1 MRFKGRMRRLA
12 ESDLGRGVSLGLGIL
27 FLAALCGCSPPISQK
42 VMKTVDPGRPFS
54 VVIENPKAYI
64 GSVVVWGGI
73 IEEFIPGP
81 EGTKLIVLQCPVDDR
96 GVPQTEETYGE
107 FAAHTPDSLN
117 PRDFRKGMVINL
129 AGMVDGVEE
138 EKIGPERIPRPLIRI
153 IEIHPMAGRGE
164 GLRRR

>member
-1 MRFKGRMRRLA
+1 MRFRGSMRRPA
-12 ESDLGRGVSLGLGIL
+12 ESDRGRRASLGVGIL

-54 VVIENPKAYI
+54 VVIENPQAYI

-73 IEEFIPGP
+73 VEECIPGP
-81 EGTKLIVLQCPVDDR
+81 EGTRLIVLQCPVNDQ
-96 GVPQTEETYGE
+96 GIPQTEETYGE
-107 FAAHTPDSLN
+107 FAAHTPDSLS
-117 PRDFRKGMVINL
+117 PRDFRKGMVITL

-153 IEIHPMAGRGE
+153 IEIHSLTERGE
-164 GLRRR
+164 RFRRR